1 VVQLDPDAAAGVPDR
16 DVGVQAAV
24 LDAEIIEVTKC
35 LAGEETEL
43 GMMPLGLKL
52 GDNDDGQD
60 HPVLGESADCCRV
73 CQQDAGVEY
82 VGTANGLVGLDW
94 A

>member
-1 VVQLDPDAAAGVPDR
+1 
-16 DVGVQAAV
+16 
-24 LDAEIIEVTKC
+24 
-35 LAGEETEL
+35 
-43 GMMPLGLKL
+43 MMPLGLKL

-82 VGTANGLVGLDW
+82 VGTSNGWVGLDW